1 MAEQK
6 KNGIPQKGP
15 DTGNYWCTWDT
26 QFRVNSVEDGKDT
39 KNLRNVL
46 TQDFL
51 FAEDGMLRN
60 YFKNVRQDL
69 YVLLDD
75 GWDVGKD
82 VPGNGAVSVFAD
94 DSAIPT
100 WARGAVYA
108 LTAAGVFNGDG
119 EGAIRPSALL
129 DRASTVQMLYNMQ
142 SR

>member
-1 MAEQK
+1 MSEQK
-6 KNGIPQKGP
+6 KNGIPQMGP

-60 YFKNVRQDL
+60 YLKNVRQDL

-75 GWDVGKD
+75 GWDVGRMCQETEQSAYLA
-82 VPGNGAVSVFAD
+82 VWFWILINFRILPENHGNVLQSFV
-94 DSAIPT
+94 
-100 WARGAVYA
+100 
-108 LTAAGVFNGDG
+108 
-119 EGAIRPSALL
+119 
-129 DRASTVQMLYNMQ
+129 AS
-142 SR
+142 

>member
-69 YVLLDD
+69 YVLLICHCLFRFFFRGYLTDN
-75 GWDVGKD
+75 DVQCRNSGYL
-82 VPGNGAVSVFAD
+82 V
-94 DSAIPT
+94 I
-100 WARGAVYA
+100 
-108 LTAAGVFNGDG
+108 
-119 EGAIRPSALL
+119 
-129 DRASTVQMLYNMQ
+129 
-142 SR
+142 